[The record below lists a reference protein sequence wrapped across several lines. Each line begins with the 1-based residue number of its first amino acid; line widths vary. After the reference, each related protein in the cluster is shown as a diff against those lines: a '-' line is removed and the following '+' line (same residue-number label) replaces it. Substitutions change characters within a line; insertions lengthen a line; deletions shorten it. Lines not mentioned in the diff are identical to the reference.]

1 MVQKT
6 QPQSKPRNSTQ
17 CRHLSV
23 LPVWQISATISE
35 RRSRNVNIRR
45 NSLARTNALK
55 TERERTRERAEGRKT
70 EREADR
76 EGETGERGGGET
88 SLHLSRFPSDLSQI
102 ARGSRKTEQGEGGRD
117 AEWGR
122 ARLPRLAQYQRGCPP
137 HPIKHERVERT
148 ATKSV

>member
-1 MVQKT
+1 MQKT

-55 TERERTRERAEGRKT
+55 TERERTRERAEGRGTEGSRQGERLERGEAEKRLSISPAFHPICRRSPEGVGRRSK
-70 EREADR
+70 ERE
-76 EGETGERGGGET
+76 GGMQSGGSSPTWACAISARMSSSPDQARACAKDSHE
-88 SLHLSRFPSDLSQI
+88 LDLI
-102 ARGSRKTEQGEGGRD
+102 
-117 AEWGR
+117 
-122 ARLPRLAQYQRGCPP
+122 
-137 HPIKHERVERT
+137 
-148 ATKSV
+148 